1 MVVRDMIEFSILVGL
16 LDDKAP
22 PPLATTNDEEDEAL
36 FPALPAANESEYCCC
51 PLLPVLMK
59 NKALNAIAN
68 VTNFCLNRSLLLL
81 LLLVCRVVRD
91 DDILFEILVIV
102 DRTFPRMFDDNMLF
116 LMPLL
121 SILLLDMNNCCAS
134 LCNECE

>member
-1 MVVRDMIEFSILVGL
+1 MIEFSILVGL

-22 PPLATTNDEEDEAL
+22 PPLATTNDEEDEAV
-36 FPALPAANESEYCCC
+36 FPALPAANEAEYCCC

-102 DRTFPRMFDDNMLF
+102 DRTLPRIFDDNMVF

-121 SILLLDMNNCCAS
+121 
-134 LCNECE
+134 

>member
-1 MVVRDMIEFSILVGL
+1 MVVRDMIEFSILLVGL
-16 LDDKAP
+16 LDGKAP

-36 FPALPAANESEYCCC
+36 FATPVEVANELEYCCC

-68 VTNFCLNRSLLLL
+68 VTNFCLNCSLLVL
-81 LLLVCRVVRD
+81 LLLVCRVALRDD

-102 DRTFPRMFDDNMLF
+102 DRTLPRIFDILF
-116 LMPLL
+116 LP
-121 SILLLDMNNCCAS
+121 
-134 LCNECE
+134 

>member
-16 LDDKAP
+16 LDGSAIPPP

-36 FPALPAANESEYCCC
+36 FATSVEVENELEYCCC

-68 VTNFCLNRSLLLL
+68 VTNFCLNCSLLVL
-81 LLLVCRVVRD
+81 LLLVCRVALRD

-102 DRTFPRMFDDNMLF
+102 DRTLPRIFDILF
-116 LMPLL
+116 LP
-121 SILLLDMNNCCAS
+121 
-134 LCNECE
+134 

>member
-16 LDDKAP
+16 LDDKAIPPP
-22 PPLATTNDEEDEAL
+22 PPLATTNDEEEEAL
-36 FPALPAANESEYCCC
+36 FATSVEVAKDLEYCCC

-68 VTNFCLNRSLLLL
+68 VTNFCLNCSLLVL
-81 LLLVCRVVRD
+81 LLLVEVMRVDD

-102 DRTFPRMFDDNMLF
+102 DRNLPRIFDILF
-116 LMPLL
+116 LP
-121 SILLLDMNNCCAS
+121 
-134 LCNECE
+134 

>member
-1 MVVRDMIEFSILVGL
+1 MIEFSILVGL

-22 PPLATTNDEEDEAL
+22 PPPPPLATTNDEEDEAL
-36 FPALPAANESEYCCC
+36 LPALPAANESEYCCC

-81 LLLVCRVVRD
+81 LLLVCRVALRD

-102 DRTFPRMFDDNMLF
+102 DRTLPRMFDDNMLF

-121 SILLLDMNNCCAS
+121 SILLLDMHNCCAS